1 MYYPY
6 FKKDLRYVTLEVISM
21 QCVYEIPDIHCTKCA
36 KKISLALGFTS
47 GIDSSEVDFK
57 EKKATV
63 EINPEKISKYKIK
76 EIIVALGFS
85 AMLV

>member
-1 MYYPY
+1 
-6 FKKDLRYVTLEVISM
+6 M
-21 QCVYEIPDIHCTKCA
+21 QCVYEIPDIHCKNCA
-36 KKISLALGFTS
+36 RKIGLALGFTS
-47 GIDSSEVDFK
+47 GVDSSEVSFS

-76 EIIVALGFS
+76 AIIVALGFS